1 MLTVHFFCYQAFF
14 NRSVGGCR
22 SSVASTLRWLAVLQA
37 DEEGRLA
44 VETLVGTVV
53 QLVVLLLVVFTLAN
67 IMLAAV
73 SLPLVPLMHS
83 MRGKGSMLQVGFIS

>member
-1 MLTVHFFCYQAFF
+1 MQYPANLCLSIFGTLLTDLRRGAAQESGTASIEAF
-14 NRSVGGCR
+14 VGN
-22 SSVASTLRWLAVLQA
+22 A
-37 DEEGRLA
+37 
-44 VETLVGTVV
+44 V

-83 MRGKGSMLQVGFIS
+83 MRGKDTIFEVRMRLRNI